1 MPAQDELPRAKS
13 TRDLLLAPMKPIV
26 KDSRLRNLLI
36 ESQERVREPW
46 EDEGDSDEELIRAIE
61 VRPTTLMGL
70 HVLRMV
76 E

>member
-1 MPAQDELPRAKS
+1 
-13 TRDLLLAPMKPIV
+13 MKPVV

-61 VRPTTLMGL
+61 VRSISLLRLP
-70 HVLRMV
+70 VLILS

>member
-1 MPAQDELPRAKS
+1 LPAQDELPRAKS

>member
-1 MPAQDELPRAKS
+1 LPAQDELPRAKS

-26 KDSRLRNLLI
+26 KNSRLRNLLI

>member
-26 KDSRLRNLLI
+26 KNSRLRNLLI